1 MRPTHLGKEDV
12 AEGTGL
18 LDELVVQV
26 GIADEEVLE
35 DAAVGCVGH
44 GGGGLGGEENGL
56 RRE

>member
-1 MRPTHLGKEDV
+1 MRPTHLGEEDV

-26 GIADEEVLE
+26 RIADEEVLE

-44 GGGGLGGEENGL
+44 DGLSGEEKGL
-56 RRE
+56 QRE